1 MNFTAEPLLVKCW
14 NFSRSSVFS
23 QCSVTQF
30 SSVAQSCPILCN
42 SMNHSTPGLLSI
54 TNSGVYPNTC
64 PLSWWCHPTISS
76 SVVSFFSC
84 PQSSPASGSFQMSQ
98 FFTSGGQSI
107 GGSTSISVLPIN
119 IQGGFPLGSP
129 GLISLLSKGLWRV
142 LSSTRVQKHLF
153 FSAQPSL
160 WSNSHIHTWLLEIW

>member
-1 MNFTAEPLLVKCW
+1 MNLTAEPLLVKCW
-14 NFSRSSVFS
+14 NFSKSSVFS

-84 PQSSPASGSFQMSQ
+84 PQSFPAPGSFQMSQ
-98 FFTSGGQSI
+98 LFASGGQRI
-107 GGSTSISVLPIN
+107 GVSASLRLIWWFFFNGKRPEW
-119 IQGGFPLGSP
+119 QGKRRWERIGERWAQGVKA
-129 GLISLLSKGLWRV
+129 KGYNEER
-142 LSSTRVQKHLF
+142 K
-153 FSAQPSL
+153 
-160 WSNSHIHTWLLEIW
+160 